1 LNENYVKQKNLIA
14 FYIMQRSLNETIG
27 NS

>member
-1 LNENYVKQKNLIA
+1 LKYNFARPKIPIA

-27 NS
+27 NL